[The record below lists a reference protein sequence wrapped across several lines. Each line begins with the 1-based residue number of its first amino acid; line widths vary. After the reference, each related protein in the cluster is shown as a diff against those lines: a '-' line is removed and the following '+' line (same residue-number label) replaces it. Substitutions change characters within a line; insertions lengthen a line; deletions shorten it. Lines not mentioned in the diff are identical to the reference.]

1 MEDSASPRYI
11 VLLND
16 MILYCKN
23 WTGSSLKCL
32 RVLPVD
38 KCAINAIGFQKGV
51 FSLQCQSFSI
61 VLCALED
68 PNVAHDWVEAIQNA
82 IDQVFDIFGL
92 RTCRWALSENRDID
106 FNFDRNV
113 NFVCF
118 IAA

>member
-1 MEDSASPRYI
+1 MFQVVKDCASPRYI

-51 FSLQCQSFSI
+51 FSLQCQSFSV

-68 PNVAHDWVEAIQNA
+68 PNVAHEWVESIQYA
-82 IDQVFDIFGL
+82 IDQVFCLLF
-92 RTCRWALSENRDID
+92 
-106 FNFDRNV
+106 
-113 NFVCF
+113 
-118 IAA
+118 